1 MSKRVLPVAAIVAA
15 LAVSSVSGISQV
27 VAQEAAP
34 QQENATEDMDALVER
49 VGEVARKVSAKN
61 EEVKELEIKLEEKQ
75 AEVSDSE
82 NAAAE
87 AQSRADEAKGD
98 VTAQQSRVDDLAQ
111 SRYRGDS
118 RSAVSGALAAENPAD
133 AVERMGYL
141 GALSRQAQRTLDAK
155 ASAASTAEGEKHKA
169 ADAATKVRE
178 EKKALEEQREKLLKE
193 KEELE
198 KQQEDIEK
206 QVDALDEQQRQAWE
220 GQFGGTDKPDMDL
233 GEVADGAASAALSKL
248 GAPYGWGAAG
258 PDQFDCSGLM
268 LWAYQQIGKSI
279 PRTSQAQI
287 AGGTSVPLE
296 DLQPGDIVGY
306 YPGVTHVGMYIGN
319 GQVVHASTYGVPV
332 QVVPLKSMP
341 ITGTARY

>member
-1 MSKRVLPVAAIVAA
+1 V
-15 LAVSSVSGISQV
+15 
-27 VAQEAAP
+27 
-34 QQENATEDMDALVER
+34 
-49 VGEVARKVSAKN
+49 
-61 EEVKELEIKLEEKQ
+61 
-75 AEVSDSE
+75 
-82 NAAAE
+82 
-87 AQSRADEAKGD
+87 
-98 VTAQQSRVDDLAQ
+98 
-111 SRYRGDS
+111 
-118 RSAVSGALAAENPAD
+118 
-133 AVERMGYL
+133 
-141 GALSRQAQRTLDAK
+141 
-155 ASAASTAEGEKHKA
+155 
-169 ADAATKVRE
+169 
-178 EKKALEEQREKLLKE
+178 LEEQREELLKE

-198 KQQEDIEK
+198 KQQKDIEK
-206 QVDALDEQQRQAWE
+206 QVDALDEQQREAWE
-220 GQFGGTDKPDMDL
+220 GQFGGSDKPDMDL

-268 LWAYQQIGKSI
+268 FWAYQQIGKSI

>member
-1 MSKRVLPVAAIVAA
+1 
-15 LAVSSVSGISQV
+15 
-27 VAQEAAP
+27 
-34 QQENATEDMDALVER
+34 
-49 VGEVARKVSAKN
+49 
-61 EEVKELEIKLEEKQ
+61 
-75 AEVSDSE
+75 
-82 NAAAE
+82 
-87 AQSRADEAKGD
+87 
-98 VTAQQSRVDDLAQ
+98 
-111 SRYRGDS
+111 
-118 RSAVSGALAAENPAD
+118 
-133 AVERMGYL
+133 MGYL

-169 ADAATKVRE
+169 TEAATKVRE

-268 LWAYQQIGKSI
+268 FWAYQQIGKSI